1 MATRLTRKSI
11 GAVCLGLS
19 LATMAPM
26 AGAVSDLL
34 ETPARDTQLAT
45 EYLLNDIAE
54 AGERMVAVGERGH
67 IIYSDDDGKTWVQ
80 AEVPVSVTLTAVD
93 FPTPTHGWA
102 VGHSGAVLHSSDG
115 GENWTMQLN
124 GIRAAELAIEA
135 KEERVADLEAEI
147 EEAPEEE
154 VGDLEWALDDLLFTL
169 ENMRADLEIGPV
181 NPFLGVW
188 FENESHGFVVG
199 AYGLIFRTTDGG
211 QSWRDWSDQIAN
223 PTGFHLNAITQVKGG
238 GLVIVGEA
246 GLILVSTDNGDTWE
260 LRESPYDGSFFGV
273 MGTGDVNEILAFG
286 LRGNIFFSSDLG
298 RTWDTVSSESTAT
311 LNKGAVTPGGRII
324 LVGNGGAVLES
335 TDGGETFESYFREDR
350 EGVMGVV
357 PTAENRLILIGEQG
371 VNAADATG
379 KNL

>member
-19 LATMAPM
+19 LATMAPS
-26 AGAVSDLL
+26 AVAVSDLL

-45 EYLLNDIAE
+45 EYLLNDIAT

-67 IIYSDDDGKTWVQ
+67 IIYSDDEGKTWIQ
-80 AEVPVSVTLTAVD
+80 AEVPVSVTLTAVH
-93 FPTPTHGWA
+93 FPTATHGWA

-115 GENWTMQLN
+115 GETWAMQLN
-124 GIRAAELAIEA
+124 GVRAAELAIEA

-169 ENMRADLEIGPV
+169 ENMRADLDIGPV

-188 FENESHGFVVG
+188 FENQSHGFVIG
-199 AYGLIFRTTDGG
+199 AYGMIFRTTDGG
-211 QSWRDWSDQIAN
+211 QTWRDWSGELTN

-246 GLILVSTDNGDTWE
+246 GLIQVSTDNGDTWE
-260 LRESPYDGSFFGV
+260 LQESPYDGSFFGV

-286 LRGNIFFSSDLG
+286 LRGNVLFSSDLG
-298 RTWDTVSSESTAT
+298 RNWKTVPSDATAT
-311 LNKGAVTPGGRII
+311 LNDGAVTPGGRII

-335 TDGGETFESYFREDR
+335 TTGGETFKSYFRDDR